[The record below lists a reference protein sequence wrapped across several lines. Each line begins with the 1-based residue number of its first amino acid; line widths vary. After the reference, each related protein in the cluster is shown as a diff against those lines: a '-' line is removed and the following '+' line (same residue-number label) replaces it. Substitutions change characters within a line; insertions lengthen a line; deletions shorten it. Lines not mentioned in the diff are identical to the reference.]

1 MEQLQYH
8 DNAYRDPLLQ
18 RVATGDQLAF
28 RELYHSFHKRL
39 HYFAFSMVKPK
50 EAAEE
55 IVEDVF
61 IRLWNQR
68 ATITGVKNLKVYL
81 YTATK
86 NTALNYLSKKA
97 RESIVEPFDNID
109 ITLQETGISP
119 EQIMIT
125 TETYQKIRAAVEAL
139 PPRCKMIFKLIR
151 EDGLKYKEVSEILHI
166 SINTIDAQMAIAVQ
180 RIAEAVRKDFEN
192 FPRTKSPSPKKI

>member
-1 MEQLQYH
+1 MEHLPDPDY
-8 DNAYRDPLLQ
+8 AYIEPLLQ
-18 RVATGDQLAF
+18 KVATGDQIAF
-28 RELYHSFHKRL
+28 RELYHIFHKRL
-39 HYFAFSMVKPK
+39 HYFAFALVKTK

-61 IRLWNQR
+61 IRLWSQR
-68 ATITGVKNLKVYL
+68 TMITQINNVKIYL

-97 RESIVEPFDNID
+97 RESIVEPFDDID
-109 ITLQETGISP
+109 IALQETSISP

-125 TETYQKIRAAVEAL
+125 TETYQRIRQAVEAL

-151 EDGLKYKEVSEILHI
+151 EDGLKYKEVSEILNI

-180 RIAEAVRKDFEN
+180 RIADAVRKDFES
-192 FPRTKSPSPKKI
+192 FPRSKSSFPKKS

>member
-1 MEQLQYH
+1 MEHLQDH
-8 DNAYRDPLLQ
+8 DFVYRAPLLQ
-18 RVATGDQLAF
+18 QVALGDQLAF
-28 RELYHSFHKRL
+28 RELYHLFHKRL
-39 HYFAFSMVKPK
+39 HYFAFALVKTK

-68 ATITGVKNLKVYL
+68 SSITEINNLKIYL

-109 ITLQETGISP
+109 IALQETGVSP

-125 TETYQKIRAAVEAL
+125 AETYQKIRQAVEAL

-151 EDGLKYKEVSEILHI
+151 EDGLRYKEVSEILNI

-180 RIAEAVRKDFEN
+180 RIADAVRRDFEK
-192 FPRTKSPSPKKI
+192 FPRQKSSAQKKG